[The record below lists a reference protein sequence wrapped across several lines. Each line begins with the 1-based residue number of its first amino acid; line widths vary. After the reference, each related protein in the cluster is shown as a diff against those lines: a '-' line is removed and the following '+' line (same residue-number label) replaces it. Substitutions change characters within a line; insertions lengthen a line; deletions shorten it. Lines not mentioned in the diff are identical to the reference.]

1 MNQFESGLFS
11 CGPRRVEPNDSSVV
25 CHTTP
30 ELTIDDPL
38 ASDRDRAWQEAL
50 LAFVA
55 ASERQLALL
64 RDRLAGA
71 DPRPAVEVATG
82 LVRSGADLLDRVD
95 AASSTVAAV
104 TAARRE
110 ADQYLVSATTAG
122 QAGTRGRSVRWL
134 LADDLRSRWA
144 ACGPVLWS
152 TPLVLERVF
161 AIAAAAFENEAAKI
175 LWLNLF
181 GTFLRELKTSLSGLT
196 GRW

>member
-38 ASDRDRAWQEAL
+38 ASDRDRAWQAAL
-50 LAFVA
+50 LGFVA
-55 ASERQLALL
+55 AAEQQLALL
-64 RDRLAGA
+64 RDRLTGA
-71 DPRPAVEVATG
+71 DPRPAVEVAAG

-104 TAARRE
+104 TASRRA
-110 ADQYLVSATTAG
+110 ADQFLASAASAG
-122 QAGTRGRSVRWL
+122 LAGTRSRSVRWL

-161 AIAAAAFENEAAKI
+161 AVAATAFESEAAKI

-181 GTFLRELKTSLSGLT
+181 GTFLRELKTSLTGLT

>member
-1 MNQFESGLFS
+1 VTKFESGLFS
-11 CGPRRVEPNDSSVV
+11 SGPRRVGPNDSSVT

-30 ELTIDDPL
+30 EISIDDPL
-38 ASDRDRAWQEAL
+38 ASARDRDWQQAL
-50 LAFVA
+50 LGLMA
-55 ASERQLALL
+55 AAEQQLAVL
-64 RDRLAGA
+64 RDRVAGP
-71 DPRPAVEVATG
+71 DPRPAVEAAVG
-82 LVRSGADLLDRVD
+82 LVRAAADLLDRVD

-110 ADQYLVSATTAG
+110 ADQFYVSATEAG
-122 QAGTRGRSVRWL
+122 RAGVRGRTLRWI
-134 LADDLRSRWA
+134 LADDPRARWA

-161 AIAAAAFENEAAKI
+161 AVAATAFENEAAKI

-181 GTFLRELKTSLSGLT
+181 GTFLRELKTALRGLT